1 MRTHVRLSRPQRA
14 ARTARQIS
22 RPVPLARHA
31 VRREVPVPVGE
42 IPAPRP
48 ASSTWG
54 GFQPDPYA
62 DYGRFL
68 TPEGGILLIYKDL
81 DLRLRHTAWR
91 LLAWTGSTGGEG
103 WYVFHHSPVE
113 SVWLNLACLLAIG
126 IINWLIVGK
135 PVELYRRV
143 EIRPDCMIIE
153 AADVFWM
160 RYMENGWPAFQ
171 RDDKGNQLLCGI
183 YGTRFVEYLTVRRF
197 DELDRM
203 AEVFVAHLQDAM
215 TQLWA
220 QPQEFQ

>member
-1 MRTHVRLSRPQRA
+1 V
-14 ARTARQIS
+14 ARTARQLS
-22 RPVPLARHA
+22 RPVPLARQV
-31 VRREVPVPVGE
+31 VRREVPIPVGE
-42 IPAPRP
+42 ISAVRLP
-48 ASSTWG
+48 SSTWS

-91 LLAWTGSTGGEG
+91 LLAWTVSTGGEG
-103 WYVFHHSPVE
+103 WYFFHHSPLE

-126 IINWLIVGK
+126 VINWLIVRK
-135 PVELYRRV
+135 PVEIYRRI

-153 AADVFWM
+153 DSEIFWL
-160 RYMENGWPAFQ
+160 RFMEKDWPAFQ